1 MLQNLLYKEEK
12 VLKENDLTYWIL
24 NTRIKKGKM
33 KAILVSLQEQKFE
46 TNWLM
51 NMAQTFTDL
60 HIIVVSSDVGIFYPK
75 REKKVEVFQ
84 GYILFSKAV
93 MLQ

>member
-1 MLQNLLYKEEK
+1 MYKKEK

>member
-1 MLQNLLYKEEK
+1 M
-12 VLKENDLTYWIL
+12 LKENDLTYWIL

-46 TNWLM
+46 TNRLM

-84 GYILFSKAV
+84 GYIPFSKAV

>member
-1 MLQNLLYKEEK
+1 M
-12 VLKENDLTYWIL
+12 LKENDLTYWIL

-46 TNWLM
+46 TNRLM

>member
-1 MLQNLLYKEEK
+1 MLQNLLYKKEK